1 MTRYRD
7 EELGATLLALEVPEH
22 RPGFYADL
30 HRRLGQERVARR
42 AEVRR
47 RLIARRGRVRWGVR
61 LVFAAAVA
69 TAVWLVAGLPEDER
83 IPDVIRPELAAAEIQ
98 ARVRTAF
105 AGAETLSGELVVQG
119 RSYEN
124 AFGWEDPVRWRF
136 ALTAQGD
143 LRLRGLTL
151 RDTMTYDA
159 DRGVQRSLNP
169 SASLGSEGP
178 LFAAER
184 TGVAPGPPDPGPTDD
199 HLQRD
204 FGAFVRA
211 LLAAEDPAVVE
222 TTYDGRPAWLLDV
235 RAQVSKLVPDEFAV
249 DRFSIWV
256 DQQTGIP
263 VRVQEKQGERVLN
276 ELRIEKLLVD
286 EPLARETFT
295 LRFPQDI
302 EVMRGDEG
310 FRRVELGEVAGAV
323 GYEPLVPARLPEG
336 FELAEVAV
344 APRSGVPTGAEGGN
358 PLSTDVVSLSY
369 RRGFERVL
377 VTTRLR
383 HVPGFAD
390 AWSDPLA
397 TGEGIRDRPEPV
409 QLERGALS
417 GVEANLLIVPRNTP
431 HIWALAEELVVTVA
445 GDLSRDELVA
455 VAESL
460 AVGP

>member
-1 MTRYRD
+1 LTRYRD
-7 EELGATLLALEVPEH
+7 EGLGAALRALETPEH
-22 RPGFYADL
+22 APGFYADL
-30 HRRLGQERVARR
+30 QRRLGQERAVRR
-42 AEVRR
+42 AHVRR
-47 RLIARRGRVRWGVR
+47 RRIARRGGLRWGVR
-61 LVFAAAVA
+61 LAFAAAVA
-69 TAVWLVAGLPEDER
+69 TAIWLVAGLPEDER
-83 IPDVIRPELAAAEIQ
+83 LPDVIEDATAAQIQ

-105 AGAETLSGELVVQG
+105 AGAETLTGELVVRG

-124 AFGWEDPVRWRF
+124 AYGWEEPVRWRF

-143 LRLRGLTL
+143 LRLRGLTI

-159 DRGVQRSLNP
+159 ERGVQRSLNP
-169 SASLGSEGP
+169 SASLGGEGP

-199 HLQRD
+199 HLKRD
-204 FGAFVRA
+204 FGAYVRA
-211 LLAAEDPAVVE
+211 LLAADDPAVVE
-222 TTYDGRPAWLLDV
+222 TRYDGSPAWRLDV
-235 RAQVSKLVPDEFAV
+235 RAQVNKLVPDEFAV

-263 VRVQEKQGERVLN
+263 VRVLEKKGERVLN
-276 ELRIEKLLVD
+276 ELRIERLAVD
-286 EPLARETFT
+286 EPLAREAFT
-295 LRFPQDI
+295 LRFPEGI
-302 EVMRGDEG
+302 EVMRSDEG
-310 FRRVELGEVAGAV
+310 FRRVELGEVAAAV
-323 GYEPLVPARLPEG
+323 GYEPLVPAWLPEG

-344 APRSGVPTGAEGGN
+344 APGSGVPTGAEAGN
-358 PLSTDVVSLSY
+358 PDSTDVVSLSY
-369 RRGFERVL
+369 CRGFERLL

-431 HIWALAEELVVTVA
+431 HIWALADELVVTVS
-445 GDLSRDELVA
+445 GDLSRDELVR

-460 AVGP
+460 VVEP